1 MVGNQTLKN
10 KILILILIKYLLK
23 LVGSGLAP
31 AVGIKI
37 YFVAYYYLYLLEVT
51 KINTTMT
58 LLSACLSDN
67 Q

>member
-1 MVGNQTLKN
+1 MFGNQTLEN

-31 AVGIKI
+31 AVVIKI

-58 LLSACLSDN
+58 LLSACLADN